1 LETVASV
8 TVSLP
13 IPANVLRHDPR
24 DKNVEQSKIIIRGS
38 QLACYAD
45 RYKCRYG
52 DFRDSFSL
60 PDPKFD
66 PVGPAGL
73 PKIASIV
80 LVVLCVF
87 AASFEFLRLR
97 FLIVNQMPYGLRI
110 KGRVRT
116 TVFFFL
122 LAIAY
127 ISTLTWLPFG
137 FAIPTTIF
145 VYIAGLVLAPK
156 NKYTVFG
163 LAILA
168 FAIGFGSDYIF
179 STLLNLVLPGTA

>member
-1 LETVASV
+1 MTRVIKTSSNQKLSSEVHNSPVMPIVISVAMA
-8 TVSLP
+8 
-13 IPANVLRHDPR
+13 IFGIA
-24 DKNVEQSKIIIRGS
+24 
-38 QLACYAD
+38 
-45 RYKCRYG
+45 
-52 DFRDSFSL
+52 FFWDSFSL